1 MAGTKARTATEAS
14 AIAAL
19 SVGVTLAASGAYL
32 PAAVAGVVGI
42 ALLAVYEHL
51 NLSGVR
57 LDKDQIKDFS
67 EFAGE
72 QIEEEAERLAEE
84 SNSGDE

>member
-1 MAGTKARTATEAS
+1 MPGTKTQTATEAS
-14 AIAAL
+14 AITAL

-32 PAAVAGVVGI
+32 PAGVAGVVGI
-42 ALLAVYEHL
+42 GLLAVYEHL

-57 LDKDQIKDFS
+57 LEKEQIRDFS

>member
-1 MAGTKARTATEAS
+1 MAGTKTQTATEAS
-14 AIAAL
+14 AITAL
-19 SVGVTLAASGAYL
+19 SVGVTLAASGTYL

-42 ALLAVYEHL
+42 ALLAVYEHF

-57 LDKDQIKDFS
+57 LSNEQIRDFS

-84 SNSGDE
+84 SNSDDE